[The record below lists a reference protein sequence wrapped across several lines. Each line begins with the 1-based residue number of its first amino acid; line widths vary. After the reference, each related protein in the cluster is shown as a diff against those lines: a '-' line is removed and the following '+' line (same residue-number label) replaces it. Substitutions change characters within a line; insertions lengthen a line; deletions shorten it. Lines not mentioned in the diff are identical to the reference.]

1 MTYEVTIDD
10 TVFSVSVEA
19 TEDGFLVGIDDQ
31 EPRQVDFR
39 ELDPK
44 VWSLLMSG
52 RSYEVGLQQ
61 DGDEWSMDIY
71 GVAYQGSAV
80 DPRRKA
86 LRLAGGS
93 DQGLLKTA
101 MPGRV
106 VRLLVGEG
114 DTVTKGQPII
124 VVEAM
129 KMENEMKA
137 PTDGVIKNIRVEEG
151 QAVEA
156 GAALI
161 LVE

>member
-1 MTYEVTIDD
+1 MTYEVTLGD

-19 TEDGFLVGIDDQ
+19 TAEGYLVGVDGK
-31 EPRQVDFR
+31 EPHQVDFR
-39 ELDPK
+39 ELDQK
-44 VWSLLMSG
+44 VWSLLMGG

-61 DGDEWSMDIY
+61 DGEEWSIDVY
-71 GVAYQGSAV
+71 GVSHQVSAV

-106 VRLLVGEG
+106 VRLLVAEG
-114 DTVTKGQPII
+114 DSVAKGQPII

>member
-10 TVFSVSVEA
+10 TVVSVSVEA
-19 TEDGFLVGIDDQ
+19 VEEGYLVGIDDQ
-31 EPRQVDFR
+31 EPRMVDFR

-44 VWSLLMSG
+44 VWSLLMAG
-52 RSYEVGLQQ
+52 RSYEVGIQQ
-61 DGDEWSMDIY
+61 DGEEWSIDIY
-71 GVAYQGSAV
+71 GVSHQVSAV

-106 VRLLVGEG
+106 VRLLVAEG
-114 DTVTKGQPII
+114 DTVSKGQPII

-137 PTDGVIKNIRVEEG
+137 PTDGVIKSIRVEEG

>member
-10 TVFSVSVEA
+10 TVLSVSVEA
-19 TEDGFLVGIDDQ
+19 VEEGFLVGIDGR
-31 EPRQVDFR
+31 EPRMVDFR

-44 VWSLLMSG
+44 VWSLLMEG
-52 RSYEVGLQQ
+52 RSYEVGIQQ
-61 DGDEWSMDIY
+61 DGDEWGIDIY
-71 GVAYQGSAV
+71 GVPHQVSAV

-106 VRLLVGEG
+106 VRLLVAEG
-114 DTVTKGQPII
+114 DTVSKGQPII

-137 PTDGVIKNIRVEEG
+137 PTDGVIKSIRVEEG